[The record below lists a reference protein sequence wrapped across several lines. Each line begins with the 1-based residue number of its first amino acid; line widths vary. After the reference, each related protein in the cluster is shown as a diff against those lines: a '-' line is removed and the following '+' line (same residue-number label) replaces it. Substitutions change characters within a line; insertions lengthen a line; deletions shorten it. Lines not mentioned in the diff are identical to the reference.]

1 MGIINGA
8 STTDPNKILPMKYP
22 WARTHYKKGVA
33 NNWVPEE
40 VSMQQDVELWK
51 KAGGLSED
59 EAPHDHVE
67 PRLFLNRRVAH
78 R

>member
-1 MGIINGA
+1 MGIINGGG
-8 STTDPNKILPMKYP
+8 STDPNKILPMKYQ

-51 KAGGLSED
+51 KPGGLSED
-59 EAPHDHVE
+59 
-67 PRLFLNRRVAH
+67 
-78 R
+78 